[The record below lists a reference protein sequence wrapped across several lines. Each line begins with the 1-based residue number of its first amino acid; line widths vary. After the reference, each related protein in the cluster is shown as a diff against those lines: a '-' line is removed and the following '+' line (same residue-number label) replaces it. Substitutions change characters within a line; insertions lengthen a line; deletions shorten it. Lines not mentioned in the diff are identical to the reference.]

1 MQRGWIYDKIVSY
14 LKKGSVLKLKIKK
27 IEPRFSGSN
36 SYIIYDENSGDG
48 VMIDPSTDGETLL
61 NAAKGISI
69 KYIILT
75 HAHFDHIGA
84 LEAVA
89 EETGAPVVIHEDEAP
104 SLIDTSYNLCL
115 LAGEKENK
123 KAADITVADGDE
135 MTVGDIKL
143 RFVHTPGHTKG
154 SMCIFAGDK
163 DLITGDTL
171 FRGCIGRTDLK
182 GGNSNDILKS
192 VNELA
197 KLCDD
202 ITIYPG
208 HGEVSTIGFEK
219 MTNPYIL

>member
-1 MQRGWIYDKIVSY
+1 M
-14 LKKGSVLKLKIKK
+14 KIKK
-27 IEPRFSGSN
+27 IEPDFSGSN
-36 SYIIYDENSGDG
+36 SYIIYDEKSGEG
-48 VMIDPSTDGETLL
+48 VIIDPSGSGETLL
-61 NAAKGISI
+61 SAVDGKKV

-84 LEAVA
+84 LELVA
-89 EETGAPVVIHEDEAP
+89 EETGAEVVIHKEDAE
-104 SLIDTSYNLCL
+104 SLTDSSYNLCL

-123 KAADITVADGDE
+123 KSADITVVDGDE
-135 MTVGDIKL
+135 LSVGDIKL
-143 RFVHTPGHTKG
+143 KFVHTPGHTKG
-154 SMCIFAGDK
+154 SMCIFVGDK
-163 DLITGDTL
+163 HIITGDTL

-192 VNELA
+192 VNDLA
-197 KLCDD
+197 KLDDD

>member
-1 MQRGWIYDKIVSY
+1 M
-14 LKKGSVLKLKIKK
+14 KIKV
-27 IEPRFSGSN
+27 IDPGFSGSN
-36 SYIIYDENSGDG
+36 SYIIYDEKSGDG
-48 VMIDPSTDGETLL
+48 VMVDPGSDGKMLL
-61 NAAKGISI
+61 AKSVGINI

-75 HAHFDHIGA
+75 HAHFDHIGG
-84 LEAVA
+84 LEFLA
-89 EETGAPVVIHEDEAP
+89 EKTGAHVVIHEIEAP
-104 SLIDTSYNLCL
+104 ALTDTSYNLCL

-123 KAADITVADGDE
+123 KGADITVKDGDE
-135 MTVGDIKL
+135 LTVGDINLK
-143 RFVHTPGHTKG
+143 FIHTPGHTKG

-192 VNELA
+192 VNKIA
-197 KLCDD
+197 KFDED

>member
-1 MQRGWIYDKIVSY
+1 M
-14 LKKGSVLKLKIKK
+14 KIKK
-27 IEPRFSGSN
+27 IQPSFSGSN
-36 SYIIYDENSGDG
+36 SYIIYDEKSHDG
-48 VMIDPSTDGETLL
+48 VIIDPSISGETLL
-61 NAAKGISI
+61 NAIDGITI

-75 HAHFDHIGA
+75 HAHFDHIGG
-84 LEAVA
+84 LSFIA
-89 EETGAPVVIHEDEAP
+89 EETGAPVVIYKDEAH
-104 SLIDTSYNLCL
+104 SLTDVSYNLCL

-123 KAADITVADGDE
+123 KGADITVSNGE
-135 MTVGDIKL
+135 ELMVGDIKL
-143 RFVHTPGHTKG
+143 RFIHTPGHTKG

-182 GGNSNDILKS
+182 GGNSEDILKS
-192 VNELA
+192 VNHLA
-197 KLCDD
+197 KLDED